1 MHILLIQS
9 LTQFDESPIYP
20 LGLCYIAAQLSG
32 QDVSIFDMNTS
43 QEPYGELYDK
53 IRDIRPQMIGL
64 SLRNIKVATPGG
76 HHSSFV
82 PHEETIKI
90 IRKAA
95 PDTLIVAGGSAF
107 SLYAEDIMKRLPE
120 IDFGVSREG
129 EESFPELLKNLK
141 QPEAVK
147 GVYFRKKEE
156 IHFTG
161 HRGFIPSNKIS
172 SPNRSLVDAAKY
184 LSSPYSIGVQSKR
197 GCGLKCIHCSDRY
210 LFGKKIRLRDPVEVV
225 DEIEHLIKQDGL
237 KDFSFVDQEF
247 NIPMNHAEEI
257 CKEIIYRKLNV
268 KWTAWF
274 NVKYINQDLLE
285 MVKKSGC
292 ARLSFSPDSASDSIL
307 KRLKKNF
314 TAREL
319 IRTYVLASK
328 IGMEVEYSFMVNGP
342 GETIFT
348 LFETLL
354 FVVKAKYAL
363 RKKLLLHN
371 LLMTTPIR
379 IYPWTELRKIAV
391 QEGLIDL
398 DNDLVEPVF
407 YNPAPLRHVVGIMSR
422 CSRFVWWIK
431 GCLKK

>member
-1 MHILLIQS
+1 MI
-9 LTQFDESPIYP
+9 
-20 LGLCYIAAQLSG
+20 
-32 QDVSIFDMNTS
+32 
-43 QEPYGELYDK
+43 
-53 IRDIRPQMIGL
+53 DINPQIIGI
-64 SLRNIKVATPGG
+64 SLRNIKVATPGD
-76 HHSSFV
+76 HHSSFG
-82 PHEETIKI
+82 PHEKTIKI

-107 SLYAEDIMKRLPE
+107 SLYAEDIMKKLPE
-120 IDFGVSREG
+120 IDFGISREG
-129 EESFPELLKNLK
+129 EESFPELLKHLK

-147 GVYFRKKEE
+147 GVYFRKKGKV
-156 IHFTG
+156 HFAG
-161 HRGFIPSNKIS
+161 HREFIPSNKILL
-172 SPNRSLVDAAKY
+172 PDRSLADAANY
-184 LSSPYSIGVQSKR
+184 LPFPHSIGVQSKR

-210 LFGKKIRLRDPVEVV
+210 LLGKKIRLRDPVEVV
-225 DEIEHLIKQDGL
+225 DEIEHLIKRNRL

-257 CKEIIYRKLNV
+257 CREIIYRKLNV

-274 NVKYINQDLLE
+274 NVKYISRDFLE
-285 MVKKSGC
+285 MVKKAGC
-292 ARLSFSPDSASDSIL
+292 VRLSFSPDSASNSIL

-319 IRTYVLASK
+319 TRTYDLAAK
-328 IGMEVEYSFMVNGP
+328 VGMKVEYSFMVNGP

-354 FVVKAKYAL
+354 FILKAKWVL
-363 RKKLLLHN
+363 GKNLLLHN

-379 IYPWTELRKIAV
+379 IYPWTELREIAV
-391 QEGLIDL
+391 QEGLIDI

-422 CSRFVWWIK
+422 CSRFAWWIK
-431 GCLKK
+431 GCIKK